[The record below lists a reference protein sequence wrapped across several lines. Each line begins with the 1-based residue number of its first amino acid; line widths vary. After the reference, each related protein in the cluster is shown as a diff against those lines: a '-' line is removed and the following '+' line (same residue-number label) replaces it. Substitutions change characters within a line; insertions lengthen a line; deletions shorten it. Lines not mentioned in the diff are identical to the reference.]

1 MAGTIELSEKAFQ
14 QMLKKIE
21 EQGGGATHLQE
32 RLAELKDAGIANAT
46 ANSPAVKQ
54 SNKMLAQAI
63 SESIVSGLSKTLAN
77 VIKEN
82 NNDEKLERLI
92 TQDKE
97 EMDTLNSSVGNL
109 TGEVITTNSLL
120 TDIYRLQQSQ
130 LDAMRQLTV
139 GMQKNSSNIGSTIL
153 NGIGTALEYIGLKS
167 LINKLLGSGE
177 KDLTKVFVEDVGK
190 TAAKAAK
197 AAEEAAAKAAGK
209 VVEKDG
215 VKFVEDVSKTASAA
229 AKAAKAAEEAT
240 AKAAAEKVTVDAA
253 KIEVTKVEEPRYKFN
268 EKTGRFYD
276 TKTGQMISNEKANVL
291 GLKKDVAV
299 DAVKDAGKDAA
310 EAVIEKTNFLKKIG
324 KGAASATGKVAKFV
338 FPPIEVIM
346 EATKTSF
353 LKRGW
358 QAVLK
363 TIPIIG
369 IAAGGIFAYIRWS
382 EGDIN
387 GAVQEIASGAI
398 ASIPYI
404 GTAASVV
411 IDVNLMVRDIVS
423 AVTAT
428 AENPRGL
435 DILELEGLGSNE
447 EVKAFLRNV
456 LECIRE
462 YMKKDLNI
470 HVPLWPHVYN
480 KLSIAGK
487 QISKGQKNK
496 LNELRRKAEIFNGI
510 DYSNQKKEDLAAVY
524 AALGMDL
531 PPDLLEDNTSGTYN
545 KYNGTI
551 RNDDFRNRGIG
562 ATDASGGTNISG
574 GVGAGTS
581 VRKETPF
588 KTDNGPMVNIG
599 QYKSSVNKV
608 MSKEVYD
615 YLKSKGLDD
624 NHAIGMLANIQAES
638 NFNAGAVGDN
648 GTSGGLFQHHGS
660 RFNNM
665 ISAAGPDWQN
675 NWKGQIDYALSEQDS
690 KMFLGMNFKS
700 PEEASAW
707 FTSKWERPR
716 DPSEATK
723 RLGFVEQFKKMF
735 TGNDATNATAPPKSG
750 AAVNQTSSM
759 LEINS
764 GKNNFTNALNN
775 NGGGGSTPPPVVG
788 QVSNPKLS
796 DASKVNGPVGAN
808 EHDVNYLLSSLAA

>member
-82 NNDEKLERLI
+82 SNDEKLERLI

-139 GMQKNSSNIGSTIL
+139 GMQQSSSGIGSAIL
-153 NGIGTALEYIGLKS
+153 NGIGTALEYIGLKT
-167 LINKLLGSGE
+167 LINKLLGSSE
-177 KDLTKVFVEDVGK
+177 KDL
-190 TAAKAAK
+190 AK
-197 AAEEAAAKAAGK
+197 AAEKG
-209 VVEKDG
+209 G
-215 VKFVEDVSKTASAA
+215 VKFAEDAGKTAG
-229 AKAAKAAEEAT
+229 KAAEAGEKT
-240 AKAAAEKVTVDAA
+240 AADAA
-253 KIEVTKVEEPRYKFN
+253 KIA
-268 EKTGRFYD
+268 EKTAAD
-276 TKTGQMISNEKANVL
+276 EAKEMAKLTSKAGQDASKVAAKEAEEFAAKEAENVAKL
-291 GLKKDVAV
+291 SGTA
-299 DAVKDAGKDAA
+299 AKDA
-310 EAVIEKTNFLKKIG
+310 ENIG
-324 KGAASATGKVAKFV
+324 KAAKDSKVVGKTFTGIGSIEKFV
-338 FPPIEVIM
+338 FPPREVIM

-363 TIPIIG
+363 KIPLLG
-369 IAAGGIFAYIRWS
+369 FAAGGIFAYIRWS

-387 GAVQEIASGAI
+387 GAVQEIASGATGT
-398 ASIPYI
+398 IPYI
-404 GTAASVV
+404 GTTASVV

-423 AVTAT
+423 AATAT

-456 LECIRE
+456 LESIRE
-462 YMKKDLNI
+462 YMKQDLNI
-470 HVPLWPHVYN
+470 YFPTWQSVYD

-487 QISKGQKNK
+487 QISKGISFVPEDFEKNR
-496 LNELRRKAEIFNGI
+496 LNELRRKAEIFNGPDTTATDQSSEFRDTGI
-510 DYSNQKKEDLAAVY
+510 DGIMPWKMNSDT
-524 AALGMDL
+524 
-531 PPDLLEDNTSGTYN
+531 PGTYN
-545 KYNGTI
+545 KYTGTI
-551 RNDDFRNRGIG
+551 YNDDFRNRGIG
-562 ATDASGGTNISG
+562 ATDATGDTNISG

-588 KTDNGPMVNIG
+588 KTDNGGMIPIG

-638 NFNAGAVGDN
+638 SFNACAVGDN

-660 RFNNM
+660 RFRAM
-665 ISAAGPDWQN
+665 VSAAGQDWQN

-707 FTSKWERPR
+707 FTSKWERPK

-735 TGNDATNATAPPKSG
+735 TGNDATVATAPQKSG

-759 LEINS
+759 LENNS
-764 GKNNFTNALNN
+764 GKNNFTDALNN

-788 QVSNPKLS
+788 QISNPKIA
-796 DASKVNGPVGAN
+796 DAGKVNGPVGAA
-808 EHDVNYLLSSLAA
+808 EHDVRDLLMSQAA